1 MIVLGIIPARYG
13 STRLEGKVLALIGE
27 KSMIQHVYERAK
39 KSTLLDDLVV
49 AVDDERVLRVVQ
61 SFGGKAVMTSTSHT
75 CGTER
80 VEEIARRSKAE
91 IIVNIQGDEPFIRPE
106 MIDETVSLLLED
118 PSVPMATLLRQIK
131 EEELK
136 SPGIVKTV
144 LDANGFA
151 LYFSR
156 APIPYPKNKKYF
168 QAYEHLGI
176 YCFRKAFLSEFVKLG
191 VSPLEET
198 EGLEMLRVLE
208 KGYKIKAKVTKYE
221 YNALS
226 VDTEEDLEIANRIYE
241 RMMAKG

>member
-1 MIVLGIIPARYG
+1 MTLGVIPARYG
-13 STRLEGKVLALIGE
+13 STRLEGKVLALIGS
-27 KSMIQHVYERAK
+27 KPMIQHVYERARGAN
-39 KSTLLDDLVV
+39 LLDDLVI
-49 AVDDERVLRVVQ
+49 AVDDERVFHVVE
-61 SFGGKAVMTSTSHT
+61 SFGGKAVMTSASHT

-80 VEEIARRSKAE
+80 VEEVAARSDSE
-91 IIVNIQGDEPFIRPE
+91 IIVNIQGDEPFVKPE
-106 MIDETVSLLLED
+106 MIDETINLLLED

-131 EEELK
+131 EEELM
-136 SPGIVKTV
+136 SPGIVKAV

-156 APIPYPKNKKYF
+156 APIPHAKNRRYF

-208 KGYKIKAKVTKYE
+208 NGYKIKAKVTKYE

-226 VDTEEDLEIANRIYE
+226 VDTKEDLETANRVYE
-241 RMMAKG
+241 RMMTRA

>member
-1 MIVLGIIPARYG
+1 
-13 STRLEGKVLALIGE
+13 
-27 KSMIQHVYERAK
+27 MIQQVYERAK
-39 KSTLLDDLVV
+39 KSALLDDLVV

-61 SFGGKAVMTSTSHT
+61 SFGGKAVMTSPFHT

-80 VEEIARRSKAE
+80 VEEVARRSKAE
-91 IIVNIQGDEPFIRPE
+91 VIVNIQGDEPFMKPE
-106 MIDETVSLLLED
+106 MIDEAINLLLED
-118 PSVPMATLLRQIK
+118 PSVPMATLLRKIK

-136 SPGIVKTV
+136 NPGIVKAV
-144 LDANGFA
+144 LDVDGFA

-156 APIPYPKNKKYF
+156 APVPYPKNKQYF

-176 YCFRKAFLSEFVKLG
+176 YCFRKEFLSAFVKLG

-226 VDTEEDLEIANRIYE
+226 VDTKEDLEAANRIYE
-241 RMMAKG
+241 RMMTKG